1 MDVVQEI
8 DRLYG
13 LPPEEFTAARN
24 EAAKRL
30 TGDDAKRVRSLE
42 KPNAVAWTLNRL
54 ARGSRKQIEAFLE
67 VGDDL
72 RAAEHEAMGGGGA
85 AALREAS
92 ASERRAVDALVT
104 DAEAIAR
111 EAGTKIA
118 PAFTQR
124 LGDTLRAAVVDPDA
138 REALLHG
145 RLTKDLQRV
154 GFIETAVPPPRAR
167 AAPRQKKP
175 ATEGERRALDAER
188 TAREDARAEAE
199 RLAAEA
205 RHASHELER
214 AERGLRNAEREAERT
229 QREAVEAAERAKEA
243 KRRAADAKK
252 ARAEARRAADRAVK
266 AADAAAAK
274 ARTV

>member
-1 MDVVQEI
+1 MDVEREI
-8 DRLYG
+8 DDLYARA
-13 LPPEEFTAARN
+13 PEEFTAARN
-24 EAAKRL
+24 DLAKRL
-30 TGDDAKRVRSLE
+30 QGDEAKRVRSLE
-42 KPNAVAWTLNRL
+42 KPNAVAWTLNQL
-54 ARGSRKQIEAFLE
+54 ARHSRKGIEGFLD

-92 ASERRAVDALVT
+92 ANERRAVDALVG

-111 EAGTKIA
+111 EAGTKIT

-138 REALLHG
+138 REALLRG

-167 AAPRQKKP
+167 AKPREKKP
-175 ATEGERRALDAER
+175 AGEDERRARDAER
-188 TAREDARAEAE
+188 QAREEAD
-199 RLAAEA
+199 RLAADA
-205 RHASHELER
+205 RHAAHELER
-214 AERGLRNAEREAERT
+214 VDRALRNAEREAERT
-229 QREAVEAAERAKEA
+229 QREAAEAAERAKEA

-252 ARAEARRAADRAVK
+252 ARAESERAADRATK

-274 ARTV
+274 ARRV